1 MTELLAWKP
10 LRIAAAILAFVLL
23 SLVLLPVPISKLI
36 SANEFLPHATCY
48 LRNERLIWL
57 HASSDLVIGLSYVA
71 ISSTLAYLVFRARRE
86 IPFHWMFLAFG
97 LFIITCGFTHFME
110 VWTVWQPVYWLSGYV
125 KIVTGIASAST
136 AIFLPTLVPKVIR
149 LIREARLSTERKIQL
164 EQLNEELSGA
174 NEELKAFTYS
184 ASHDLRAPLRTMN
197 SMSTLLLETL
207 PENTDP
213 EARQFA
219 TRIQNGAYRMNQLLD
234 DLLAYSAFY
243 KLDTPI
249 SKFSPAPIIEEIIS
263 EFETDIKHRKAQVS
277 IQGVMP
283 DVTANPTL
291 LKMVLSNL
299 IANAVKYVPEDRVPR
314 VEISAHNAE
323 GLVEIS
329 VKDNGPGIPPQF
341 RQKIFEPFERLHRDQ
356 SGTGLGLAIVMR
368 GIQKMRG
375 QAGVEPNPEG
385 TGSRFWVRL
394 PAA

>member
-323 GLVEIS
+323 GQVEIS